1 MELCGRQES
10 EMREEVYDFIAQN
23 EENHWWYE
31 SRRVIFISVLK
42 KILTGFSRDGK
53 IYDIGCGGGG
63 NFAVWSSFSDSCM
76 AVDMSEKALDSCRKF
91 GYKELIL
98 TDAGDL
104 SKILSNDASLVT
116 LCDVLEHVDDD
127 RRVLEEAYRILKP
140 GGFFFVTV
148 PAYDFLWGGADT
160 LSLHKRR
167 YSRKRLLRLLQG
179 AHFRLVRSTYFN
191 TFLFPPI
198 LVARLM
204 ERFLK
209 LNSSME
215 CEPLHGVLNGVLK
228 TIFSFERHLINSF
241 DLPFG
246 VSLMAIAKKDP

>member
-1 MELCGRQES
+1 
-10 EMREEVYDFIAQN
+10 MREEVYDFIAQN
-23 EENHWWYE
+23 EENHWWYH
-31 SRRVIFISVLK
+31 SRRVIFMSVLK
-42 KILTGFSRDGK
+42 KVLTPFSRDER

-76 AVDMSEKALDSCRKF
+76 GVDMSEKALDSCRKF
-91 GYKELIL
+91 AYQGLLL

-104 SKILSNDASLVT
+104 SKIISNDASLVT
-116 LCDVLEHVDDD
+116 FCDVLEHVEDD
-127 RRVLEEAYRILKP
+127 RRVLEEAYRILKT
-140 GGFFFVTV
+140 GGFLFITA
-148 PAYDFLWGGADT
+148 PAYGFLWGGADT

-167 YSRKRLLRLLQG
+167 YSRKQLIQLVQG

-204 ERFLK
+204 EKFFK

-215 CEPLHGVLNGVLK
+215 CEPLHGVLNGVLRRV
-228 TIFSFERHLINSF
+228 FSFERHLIKYFN
-241 DLPFG
+241 LPFG
-246 VSLMAIAKKDP
+246 VSLMAIAKK